1 MTKNLT
7 HELGK
12 VGCELESSKEERLIR
27 WIRSNDTKHLA
38 KFRSRRLLGPGRF
51 PQTVR
56 HFWMLARNAR
66 RGRHNGQAKD
76 HGYAHQHLQICR
88 SMEVQTRF
96 FSDQEDIFPISDQRS
111 GIVKMRTNV
120 HYRQC
125 SSLSPTLRGSWWKHH
140 QFELEASKSQVPG
153 T

>member
-7 HELGK
+7 HEFGK

-56 HFWMLARNAR
+56 HFWMLARNV
-66 RGRHNGQAKD
+66 QAQWSGKGSWLCAPAFTD
-76 HGYAHQHLQICR
+76 MHVYGSPDTFL
-88 SMEVQTRF
+88 F
-96 FSDQEDIFPISDQRS
+96 RS
-111 GIVKMRTNV
+111 GGHFSN
-120 HYRQC
+120 Q
-125 SSLSPTLRGSWWKHH
+125 
-140 QFELEASKSQVPG
+140 
-153 T
+153 